1 MIPVSDAGGGGGPT
15 GSPKG
20 WKADPSLASWT
31 PSSDPTASNTEIQPR
46 WVQSI
51 RELLG
56 TNAGA
61 FGQIDAQLRSTAQLA
76 EFTASELNGAKAAS
90 WQGNAGN
97 QYRATLSR
105 LPADLNTVSDT
116 YRQASSVLVDFAETS
131 LRLKAQYERFQEQ
144 LAGLKR
150 QLAWAVQQTYTS
162 KDVGMAA
169 INKIRNEMTDAC
181 TAALQILRNSMSA
194 QDDFNGTFK
203 PLIHAAPHEGTL
215 TEILTPL
222 RDLWHAMTGTLAAI
236 WGFITHPSW
245 ANLANMSTDLA
256 VDAGTL
262 AMVAGFPEGLAGLGA
277 IDTDSSAV
285 AIGRALADGA
295 EGAEGAA
302 GVGAT
307 IGDIGD
313 GNYAA
318 AVFAGWG
325 ISKGVD
331 SDIDDALTDAQV
343 LNRWSADLEADPS
356 QLPNLSKADL
366 AALKELV
373 PHYTDPA
380 KVAQAAAEADSN
392 LAQAALIKNPGKFIQ
407 GHFIVDPAEGAV
419 AKAIDGK
426 GSGS

>member
-1 MIPVSDAGGGGGPT
+1 MIPVSGGGGGVPT
-15 GSPKG
+15 GSLKG

-31 PSSDPTASNTEIQPR
+31 PSSDPTASNTELAPR

-56 TNAGA
+56 ANPGA
-61 FGQIDAQLRSTAQLA
+61 FAQIDAQLRSTAQLA

-90 WQGNAGN
+90 WHGNAGD
-97 QYRATLSR
+97 QYRATLSK
-105 LPADLNTVSDT
+105 LPADLNTVTNT

-131 LRLKAQYERFQEQ
+131 LRLKAQYEAFQEQ
-144 LAGLKR
+144 LASLKR
-150 QLAWAVQQTYTS
+150 QFVWAVQQTYPS
-162 KDVGMAA
+162 KDVGMTA
-169 INKIRNEMTDAC
+169 INNLKNEMTDAC
-181 TAALQILRNSMSA
+181 NAALQILRNSMHA
-194 QDDFNGTFK
+194 QDDFNGTFG
-203 PLIHAAPHEGTL
+203 PLIHDAPHEGTL
-215 TEILTPL
+215 TEILTPP
-222 RDLWHAMTGTLAAI
+222 RDLWNAMTGTLAAI
-236 WGFITHPSW
+236 WGFVTHPTW
-245 ANLANMSTDLA
+245 ANLANMSSDLA
-256 VDAGTL
+256 VDAGVL
-262 AMVAGFPEGLAGLGA
+262 AMAAGFPEGLAGLGA
-277 IDTDSSAV
+277 IDMDGSAV
-285 AIGRALADGA
+285 AIGRALTEGA
-295 EGAEGAA
+295 EGVEGAA

-325 ISKGVD
+325 VSKGVD
-331 SDIDDALTDAQV
+331 SDIEDALTDAQV

-356 QLPNLSKADL
+356 QLPDLSKADL

-380 KVAQAAAEADSN
+380 AVAAAAQEADSN
-392 LAQAALIKNPGKFIQ
+392 LAQAALIKNPKEFIK
-407 GHFIVDPAEGAV
+407 GNFVVDPAEAAV